1 MGLRAESGKIASRT
15 ASPHMVS
22 GGGRIARGIASL
34 LFSEAVGIW
43 MMSLVFFYFLQMKKV
58 LKELLEL
65 L

>member
-1 MGLRAESGKIASRT
+1 
-15 ASPHMVS
+15 MVS